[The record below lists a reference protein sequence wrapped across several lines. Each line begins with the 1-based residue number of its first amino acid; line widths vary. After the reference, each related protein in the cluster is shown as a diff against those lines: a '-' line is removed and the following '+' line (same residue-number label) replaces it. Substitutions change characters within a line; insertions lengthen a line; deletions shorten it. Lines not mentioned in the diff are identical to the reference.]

1 MKFIIDNKE
10 LYITEIFIDDIE
22 IEGLVYGRK
31 DIIFPTNCF
40 LIEIQDVDFNVRIFL
55 VSKDY
60 DFQGMLVFSGPNTRP
75 YSINLQY
82 FSNFSKVRGF
92 MEVSAIMNGDL
103 VPWLSMKQF
112 IKLKEKL
119 RDYLLS

>member
-10 LYITEIFIDDIE
+10 LYVTEIFIDDVE
-22 IEGLVYGRK
+22 TEGLIYGRK

-40 LIEIQDVDFNVRIFL
+40 LIEIQDIDFNVRVFL
-55 VSKDY
+55 ISKDY
-60 DFQGMLVFSGPNTRP
+60 DFQGMLVFREPNTRP

-82 FSNFSKVRGF
+82 FSNFSKVKGF
-92 MEVSAIMNGDL
+92 MEVSAIMNRES
-103 VPWLSMKQF
+103 VSWLSMKQF

>member
-22 IEGLVYGRK
+22 TEGLIYGRK

-40 LIEIQDVDFNVRIFL
+40 LIEIQDIDFNVRIFL

-60 DFQGMLVFSGPNTRP
+60 DFQGMLIFREQNTRP

-82 FSNFSKVRGF
+82 FSNFSKVKGL
-92 MEVSAIMNGDL
+92 MEVSVMNRKL
-103 VPWLSMKQF
+103 VSWLSMKQF
-112 IKLKEKL
+112 IKLKEKF